1 MPKYSMNMSESV
13 SWDLYVSQN
22 YDCDLLIN
30 NMNKSDILVN
40 IQYNLGVIKIEPH
53 LEETNTEKC

>member
-13 SWDLYVSQN
+13 SWNIYVSQN

-30 NMNKSDILVN
+30 NMNKSDILVK
-40 IQYNLGVIKIEPH
+40 IQYNLRVIKIEPH
-53 LEETNTEKC
+53 LEETNTGKC